1 MRQELRDAE
10 VALRWSQAK
19 DYYKILAMCA
29 IGFIAAQC

>member
-1 MRQELRDAE
+1 MRQELHDAE

-29 IGFIAAQC
+29 IGFIAAWC